1 MDIQENEQLFLD
13 LMVFDGLSDNRIK
26 ELVEA
31 GYLDEE
37 RENTDKA
44 EAFIGHFVMSRKDEV
59 IKTLEEQGSY
69 FKDKGHVMFH
79 AGLKSL
85 MAMEIVMEH
94 LAHNMV
100 IKRKRDGNYIP
111 RGMC

>member
-1 MDIQENEQLFLD
+1 M
-13 LMVFDGLSDNRIK
+13 
-26 ELVEA
+26 
-31 GYLDEE
+31 DEE
-37 RENTDKA
+37 RENTTKA
-44 EAFIGHFVMSRKDEV
+44 EAFIGDFVMSRKDDV

-79 AGLKSL
+79 TGLKSL
-85 MAMEIVMEH
+85 MAMDIVMEH

-111 RGMC
+111 RDLC